1 MSNLLVANIKRLKK
15 NRIFWVF
22 VLGFFIASMFMVV
35 MGWNVA
41 NSRGLDRSLDYYYF
55 RTMMYAGLL
64 YAAFISLFVGTEFS
78 DGTVRNKLVVGH
90 SRRNVYI
97 SNLLTNYLAITGLV
111 IAWLI
116 GSMAGIPFFGLWEV
130 GIKAWA
136 IDSLVILFASLASA
150 SIYTLL
156 AHCNTS
162 KDSCAVVSILLE
174 FVLLMASSYFYSA
187 LLEPETTYSFMEFS
201 GQGITKGDI
210 IQNPAYISGMMRDV
224 YEWIV
229 RILPNGQ
236 IAKVGLDFADLNGQ
250 GVMIAV
256 AIVFSVIISFI
267 GCILFEKKDLK

>member
-1 MSNLLVANIKRLKK
+1 MSIL
-15 NRIFWVF
+15 
-22 VLGFFIASMFMVV
+22 FIQ
-35 MGWNVA
+35 
-41 NSRGLDRSLDYYYF
+41 
-55 RTMMYAGLL
+55 
-64 YAAFISLFVGTEFS
+64 
-78 DGTVRNKLVVGH
+78 H
-90 SRRNVYI
+90 QNVYI
-97 SNLLTNYLAITGLV
+97 SNLLTNYLAVTGLV

-116 GSMAGIPFFGLWEV
+116 GSMAGIPFFGLWEL

-136 IDSLVILFASLASA
+136 IDSLVILFASLATA

-162 KDSCAVVSILLE
+162 KASCAVASILLE

-201 GQGITKGDI
+201 SEGVTKGDI

-250 GVMIAV
+250 GVMIV
-256 AIVFSVIISFI
+256 VSIVFSVIISII
-267 GCILFEKKDLK
+267 GCVLFEKKDLK

>member
-130 GIKAWA
+130 GIKTWV
-136 IDSLVILFASLASA
+136 IDSLVILFASFVSA

-156 AHCNTS
+156 VHCNTS
-162 KDSCAVVSILLE
+162 KASCAVVSILLE

>member
-15 NRIFWVF
+15 NRIFWIF

-116 GSMAGIPFFGLWEV
+116 GGMAGIPLFGLWEV
-130 GIKAWA
+130 GIKGWA
-136 IDSLVILFASLASA
+136 IDSLVILYASFVSA

-162 KDSCAVVSILLE
+162 KASCAVVSILLE

-201 GQGITKGDI
+201 GQGVTKGDI